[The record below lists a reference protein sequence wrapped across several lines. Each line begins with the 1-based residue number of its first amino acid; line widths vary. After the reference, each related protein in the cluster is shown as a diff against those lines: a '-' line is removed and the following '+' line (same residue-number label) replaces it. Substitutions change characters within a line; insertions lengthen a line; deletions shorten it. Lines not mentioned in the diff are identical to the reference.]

1 MEELFLD
8 AEIRQEI
15 GKGKTKGLRDKGFI
29 PAVIYADG
37 KNALALKLSYRQLV
51 QLVHQ
56 HRIEGVI
63 INVNIKDDRPEG
75 RGLASDSQSH
85 KLENNGLASDSQSH
99 GKHKSHSCLIKEI
112 QYGPVSGEIVHV
124 DFNQI
129 SLTKAIKVNIP
140 IVAKGEPVGV
150 KLEGGSLEHILW
162 EIEVECLPANL
173 PKDIEVDVSSFKLGD
188 SVHVKDIVVPSGVK
202 ILNDPGAIV
211 LSIIAPMKEEAP
223 AEVLEGEAEQEPEVI
238 KEKKEVPVE
247 GEVAQAKEGKE
258 KG

>member
-15 GKGKTKGLRDKGFI
+15 GRGKTKGLRDKGFI

-37 KNALALKLSYRQLV
+37 KNALALKLSYRQLL

-63 INVNIKDDRPEG
+63 INVNIKDDE
-75 RGLASDSQSH
+75 
-85 KLENNGLASDSQSH
+85 
-99 GKHKSHSCLIKEI
+99 KHKSHPCLIKEI
-112 QYGPVSGEIVHV
+112 QYGPVRGEIVHV

-173 PKDIEVDVSSFKLGD
+173 PKDIEVDVSSLKLGD
-188 SVHVKDIVVPSGVK
+188 SVH
-202 ILNDPGAIV
+202 ILSLIH
-211 LSIIAPMKEEAP
+211 I
-223 AEVLEGEAEQEPEVI
+223 
-238 KEKKEVPVE
+238 
-247 GEVAQAKEGKE
+247 
-258 KG
+258 